1 MSAVYRVFLP
11 SFSFVCVPCDSSRLI
26 PVLPSFFFV
35 FKFVTVAP
43 LQKKKK
49 TGKKMVIS
57 AILFC
62 FYGRG
67 VAVPAALPTTIQS
80 SADNRRRRRRHRR
93 RDVASAVRRRHRRS
107 SLTAPGEIPF
117 FLPSSFFFLSFCFS
131 LSFFSFFFLYIL
143 HRKFGRWRR
152 YFFLI
157 SSKLF
162 SLISFSFFFGCYFDH
177 FLMSTFAECFFCCS
191 IVWCH
196 SSDRQAID
204 RYPSGSHPVDYLFVC
219 FFFPQISDLWWG
231 L

>member
-1 MSAVYRVFLP
+1 MA
-11 SFSFVCVPCDSSRLI
+11 
-26 PVLPSFFFV
+26 
-35 FKFVTVAP
+35 
-43 LQKKKK
+43 
-49 TGKKMVIS
+49 IS

-152 YFFLI
+152 YFFWSAANFFLWFRFLFFSAAISIIFWCRPSPSVSSAARSCDVTRQIARPSIDIQVDRIRLI
-157 SSKLF
+157 
-162 SLISFSFFFGCYFDH
+162 IC
-177 FLMSTFAECFFCCS
+177 
-191 IVWCH
+191 
-196 SSDRQAID
+196 
-204 RYPSGSHPVDYLFVC
+204 LFV
-219 FFFPQISDLWWG
+219 FFSPKFPISGGVYNGVAPQISSALPS
-231 L
+231 LVT